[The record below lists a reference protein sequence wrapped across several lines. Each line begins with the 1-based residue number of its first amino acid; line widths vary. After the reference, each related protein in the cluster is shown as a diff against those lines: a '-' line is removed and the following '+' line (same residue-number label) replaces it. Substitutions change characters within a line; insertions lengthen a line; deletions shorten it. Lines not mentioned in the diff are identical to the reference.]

1 MRLLNTFT
9 GAFESFDDPRAVRY
23 AILSHV
29 WQLASDHG
37 QSAELSYQQLLA
49 LQDSAADPVDL
60 FDKLSAVAP
69 KVYHAC
75 QVAKRD
81 GFRYIWIDSCC
92 IDKASSAEL
101 TESINSMFDWYR
113 SGKACYAYL
122 HDVNDGLDPKPV
134 TSKFCRSRWFT
145 RGWTLQELLAPCNV
159 LFLSKDWR
167 PIESKYVLAS
177 TISRIT
183 GIPIPIL
190 RHEQPLSTVPVAQRM
205 SWAYQRQTT
214 KIEDQA
220 YCLLGMFDINMT
232 PIYGEGREAF
242 IRLQQSILEHIPDQ
256 SILAWG
262 PRAPFDSLFS
272 ITPPSHLAMPSVL
285 SLQHHDNRYPES
297 YLLASS
303 PHPFIS
309 ATDIAIISPESLAHD
324 LGLDQP
330 IRPKYETTPYGI
342 RTKCAIMPMYD
353 QAGIEHRLAFLACR
367 ETRFGN
373 LVALVL
379 CSRGS
384 NHLDV
389 ESMYVGAPDHRYDHE
404 SSLSPYRSRSTETTG
419 PIRLVSLSRDDVS
432 KHRDKVIVAKV
443 SIRYSTPNLEQLL
456 SSDEPIH
463 AQLQAVAPLSP
474 ALPPLVLAQWRC
486 NLLEAQGYR
495 VLGPTAEQP
504 GLIVLKPDNADRGT
518 INIHIDRCACEY
530 GARKGGLR
538 ARVDVGGDIAHP
550 LFLLSTRLN
559 SIGHLPCRRD
569 HIKEWE
575 FHDGI
580 ATQTYASIT
589 SGQGTRFLRLSLT
602 LDDPRSSTSPYIL
615 DVEVS
620 ESPSADVSRR
630 LPLVGHSRAA
640 TMDYRDGGGEGE
652 RLYDHT
658 LQSELSLS
666 SMNRSKILSDH
677 PSRPPSP
684 TLSFGSGVHFA
695 PRDLSLSLPSSATNR
710 RNTVDTGL
718 SSLRL
723 LTPPQSPSGRRDHSW
738 STSPL
743 GTAGNSL
750 VSLQYSM
757 TTTESR
763 GRREGESRSSRGG
776 HADHLMPNIT
786 QSPTETLSTPSSD
799 LILEPT
805 ADTQASTPDGTD
817 SMPKRGSRWSW
828 TRTIRSLRRN

>member
-262 PRAPFDSLFS
+262 
-272 ITPPSHLAMPSVL
+272 
-285 SLQHHDNRYPES
+285 
-297 YLLASS
+297 
-303 PHPFIS
+303 
-309 ATDIAIISPESLAHD
+309 
-324 LGLDQP
+324 
-330 IRPKYETTPYGI
+330 
-342 RTKCAIMPMYD
+342 
-353 QAGIEHRLAFLACR
+353 
-367 ETRFGN
+367 
-373 LVALVL
+373 
-379 CSRGS
+379 
-384 NHLDV
+384 
-389 ESMYVGAPDHRYDHE
+389 
-404 SSLSPYRSRSTETTG
+404 
-419 PIRLVSLSRDDVS
+419 
-432 KHRDKVIVAKV
+432 
-443 SIRYSTPNLEQLL
+443 
-456 SSDEPIH
+456 
-463 AQLQAVAPLSP
+463 
-474 ALPPLVLAQWRC
+474 
-486 NLLEAQGYR
+486 
-495 VLGPTAEQP
+495 
-504 GLIVLKPDNADRGT
+504 
-518 INIHIDRCACEY
+518 
-530 GARKGGLR
+530 
-538 ARVDVGGDIAHP
+538 
-550 LFLLSTRLN
+550 
-559 SIGHLPCRRD
+559 
-569 HIKEWE
+569 
-575 FHDGI
+575 
-580 ATQTYASIT
+580 
-589 SGQGTRFLRLSLT
+589 
-602 LDDPRSSTSPYIL
+602 
-615 DVEVS
+615 
-620 ESPSADVSRR
+620 
-630 LPLVGHSRAA
+630 
-640 TMDYRDGGGEGE
+640 
-652 RLYDHT
+652 
-658 LQSELSLS
+658 
-666 SMNRSKILSDH
+666 
-677 PSRPPSP
+677 
-684 TLSFGSGVHFA
+684 
-695 PRDLSLSLPSSATNR
+695 
-710 RNTVDTGL
+710 
-718 SSLRL
+718 
-723 LTPPQSPSGRRDHSW
+723 
-738 STSPL
+738 
-743 GTAGNSL
+743 
-750 VSLQYSM
+750 
-757 TTTESR
+757 
-763 GRREGESRSSRGG
+763 
-776 HADHLMPNIT
+776 
-786 QSPTETLSTPSSD
+786 
-799 LILEPT
+799 
-805 ADTQASTPDGTD
+805 
-817 SMPKRGSRWSW
+817 
-828 TRTIRSLRRN
+828 